1 MAFFGH
7 PKSVNN
13 RSWFFCKMLYK
24 QFRRMI
30 VPIYILSGI
39 SNTIDMN
46 TNYRKT
52 NKTWKIIWQQD
63 KNIQK
68 LSRSRQ
74 YINKNQSKTSKAQQN
89 ESKSTKIAENG
100 EKFDMID
107 HQHTKFCQNGKN
119 AGNWKKSA
127 KMNKIVTQ
135 SWKIMKNILFFRN
148 QVFCRYFYQFGP
160 NSS

>member
-1 MAFFGH
+1 
-7 PKSVNN
+7 
-13 RSWFFCKMLYK
+13 
-24 QFRRMI
+24 MI

-107 HQHTKFCQNGKN
+107 HKHTKFCLNGKQLLEIDQN
-119 AGNWKKSA
+119 PLKWTRSWHNHEKS
-127 KMNKIVTQ
+127 
-135 SWKIMKNILFFRN
+135 
-148 QVFCRYFYQFGP
+148 
-160 NSS
+160 